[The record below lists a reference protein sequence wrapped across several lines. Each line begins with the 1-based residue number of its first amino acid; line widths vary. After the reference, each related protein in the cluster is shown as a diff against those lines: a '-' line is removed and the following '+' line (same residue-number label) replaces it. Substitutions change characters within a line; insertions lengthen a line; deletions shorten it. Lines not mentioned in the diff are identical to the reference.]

1 MSFQHALK
9 AVLPHAS
16 TDKTLPML
24 NSVNIDPS
32 GTVRATDRYTLG
44 VSTFTPN
51 ENTSSDL
58 YGRTFTL
65 SLADA
70 KTLAKVPGTP
80 VVSFDDAGATT
91 TPAVTF
97 DYRPTGGPVYTFATV
112 EGEYPNLDRLFREVE
127 DAEATE
133 TVALNLTYLA
143 RFDAKHLRRSRY
155 DNTSGRLTFYGPNK
169 PVLIRFDDHFRGL
182 IVPVRFAE

>member
-16 TDKTLPML
+16 TDKTLPL
-24 NSVNIDPS
+24 FNGVNIDPS
-32 GTVRATDRYTLG
+32 GTVRATDRFTLG
-44 VSTFTPN
+44 ESTFTPD

-65 SLADA
+65 NLADA

-80 VVSFDDAGATT
+80 VISFDDADATV
-91 TPAVTF
+91 PAVTF
-97 DYRPTGGPVYTFATV
+97 DYRPIGGPTYTFSTV
-112 EGEYPNLDRLFREVE
+112 GGEYPNLDRLFREVE

-143 RFDAKHLRRSRY
+143 RFDAKHLKR
-155 DNTSGRLTFYGPNK
+155 GRWSDSHGRFTFYGPNK
-169 PVLIRFDDHFRGL
+169 PVLIRFEDHFRGL
-182 IVPVRFAE
+182 IVPVRTAE

>member
-16 TDKTLPML
+16 TDKTLRL
-24 NSVNIDPS
+24 FNAVNINPS
-32 GTVRATDRYTLG
+32 GVVRATDRYTLG
-44 VSTFTPN
+44 ESQYTPD
-51 ENTSSDL
+51 ENTSSYL
-58 YGRTFTL
+58 FGRAFTL

-80 VVSFDDAGATT
+80 VISFDDADATT
-91 TPAVTF
+91 PTVTF
-97 DYRPTGGPVYTFATV
+97 DYRPTGGPSYTFATV

-143 RFDAKHLRRSRY
+143 RFDAKHLKRGRY
-155 DNTSGRLTFYGPNK
+155 NNEPGRLTFFGSNK
-169 PVLIRFDDHFRGL
+169 PVLIQYDDHFRGL
-182 IVPVRFAE
+182 IVPVRFSK